1 MAKTSSGKSSGAKA
15 KVTGLRAKS
24 ATSFVAGKDPKKAIT
39 GIKAKGAGVD
49 LPSPKGDKPKLK
61 AKSVSKMG

>member
-1 MAKTSSGKSSGAKA
+1 MAKASSAKA
-15 KVTGLRAKS
+15 KVTGLKAKS

-49 LPSPKGDKPKLK
+49 LPSPKGNKPKLK

>member
-1 MAKTSSGKSSGAKA
+1 MAKTSSNKSAGAKA
-15 KVTGLRAKS
+15 KVTGLKAKN
-24 ATSFVAGKDPKKAIT
+24 ATSYVAGKDPKKAIT

-49 LPSPKGDKPKLK
+49 LPSSKGNKPKIK